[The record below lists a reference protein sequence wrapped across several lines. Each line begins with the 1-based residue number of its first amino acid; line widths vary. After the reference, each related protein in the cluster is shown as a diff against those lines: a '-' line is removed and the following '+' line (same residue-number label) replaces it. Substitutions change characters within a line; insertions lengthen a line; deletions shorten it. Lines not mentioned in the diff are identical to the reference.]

1 MKKKIM
7 RIKVGFFMRI
17 VIVASLLT
25 VGVIENPS
33 LLEAAASKIYEYD
46 NSGRL
51 ITISFSKYKITFT
64 YDKNGNLLK
73 RSVIIT
79 K

>member
-7 RIKVGFFMRI
+7 GIKVGFFMRI

-25 VGVIENPS
+25 VSIMENPS

-51 ITISFSKYKITFT
+51 TTISFSKYKITFT

-73 RSVIIT
+73 RSVIII